1 MTAVMTSIMLM
12 FAAATGKLATVMTGA
27 LPTTGNGST
36 KTVTVFTPRGT
47 IYDRNLLPMTNA
59 QTRTVAVIEPTA
71 AAVAAVSGQLG
82 DNAAA
87 ALEKLRSG
95 SPAAIE
101 VPSEFECGD
110 CLKYTVPLRYG
121 EGRLASHVIGYVDA
135 LGAGV
140 TGTEYAFDD
149 VLGQNEP
156 LKVTYRVDAVGRP
169 LAGVAPEVS
178 GSAEATAGVAL
189 TIDTQVQRLVESAA
203 KDRLDKGAVI
213 VMESATGRLLAL
225 ASFPDYSPT
234 AVGEALNDENA
245 PLVNRALSLYNV
257 GSVFKPA
264 VAAAALK
271 SGISA
276 DFTDTC
282 SGFVDVSGKVFNC
295 HLHSGHGTLNM
306 EQALAQSCNCYFIA
320 LGRRTGGANIL
331 DMCTR
336 LGFSRSY
343 SLAQT
348 LTAPAGT
355 LPGLAT
361 LSSQPAALANL
372 SFGQGELMLTPLH
385 IATLVAAIAN
395 GGNLV
400 TPSLVLGLTEG
411 GQLKSEISPAKPRRV
426 ISGEIAGKLKQMMLY
441 TVSSG
446 TGRAAAPEAGRAGG
460 KTATAETGWTVSGRT
475 IKQSWFAGFYP
486 ESGEYTVVV
495 IREDGVGGAA
505 DCAPVFKLIADGLAQ
520 LM

>member
-27 LPTTGNGST
+27 LPTAGNGST

-101 VPSEFECGD
+101 VPSDFECGD

-140 TGTEYAFDD
+140 TGIEYAFDD

-189 TIDTQVQRLVESAA
+189 TIDTQVQRLVGSAA

-282 SGFVDVSGKVFNC
+282 SGSVDVSGKVFNC

-306 EQALAQSCNCYFIA
+306 EQALAQSCN
-320 LGRRTGGANIL
+320 
-331 DMCTR
+331 
-336 LGFSRSY
+336 
-343 SLAQT
+343 
-348 LTAPAGT
+348 
-355 LPGLAT
+355 
-361 LSSQPAALANL
+361 
-372 SFGQGELMLTPLH
+372 
-385 IATLVAAIAN
+385 
-395 GGNLV
+395 
-400 TPSLVLGLTEG
+400 
-411 GQLKSEISPAKPRRV
+411 
-426 ISGEIAGKLKQMMLY
+426 
-441 TVSSG
+441 
-446 TGRAAAPEAGRAGG
+446 
-460 KTATAETGWTVSGRT
+460 
-475 IKQSWFAGFYP
+475 
-486 ESGEYTVVV
+486 
-495 IREDGVGGAA
+495 
-505 DCAPVFKLIADGLAQ
+505 
-520 LM
+520 